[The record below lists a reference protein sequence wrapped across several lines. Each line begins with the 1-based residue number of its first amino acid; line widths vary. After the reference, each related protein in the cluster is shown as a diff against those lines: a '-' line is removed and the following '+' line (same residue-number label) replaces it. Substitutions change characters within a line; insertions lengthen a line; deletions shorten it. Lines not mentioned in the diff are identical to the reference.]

1 MENIKITKRDF
12 LNNIKTVFTTGE
24 SDFEPEVMI
33 AFAEKELAQL
43 THKADKARERAAA
56 KRAEVDDLY
65 GRIMEVLSEKPKTVA
80 EIVIDL
86 EDAEVTA
93 GKVSYRCSKMAANGE
108 ITKTTVKLP
117 GEGKARTLVAYATN
131 PVE

>member
-24 SDFEPEVMI
+24 SDFDPELMI

-56 KRAEVDDLY
+56 KRAEVDVLY
-65 GRIMEVLSEKPKTVA
+65 DRIMGVLSNEPKTVA
-80 EIVIDL
+80 EIVIALND
-86 EDAEVTA
+86 EDVTA
-93 GKVSYRCSKMAANGE
+93 GKVSYRCSKMAANGD
-108 ITKTTVKLP
+108 ITKTNVKLS
-117 GEGKARTLVAYATN
+117 GEGKARTLVAYAVN
-131 PVE
+131 AAE